1 MVTFTILF
9 LIFLLYL
16 HRERKDRINIRI
28 KPLIGL
34 EITYR
39 MMLKKGVSNKEWG
52 KFESQ
57 TQEAMTDPCLDT
69 FQYNY
74 LIYLMNRIKNR
85 KVN

>member
-1 MVTFTILF
+1 
-9 LIFLLYL
+9 
-16 HRERKDRINIRI
+16 
-28 KPLIGL
+28 
-34 EITYR
+34 
-39 MMLKKGVSNKEWG
+39 MLKKGVSNKEWG